1 MRVPPHLQKGDS
13 VGIVCTARHLQASEI
28 KYAIQLLE
36 SWGLRVVLGK
46 TIGLKQHQ
54 FAGTDAER
62 AADFQEMLDNQNIKA
77 IICGRGGYGT
87 VRMID
92 KIDFSKFEQQPK
104 WIVGFSDITVLHSHI
119 HTNCGVATLH
129 ASMPIVFET
138 NTETAIESLRK
149 ALFGEEL
156 NYETVAHK
164 LNRVGAGRGE
174 IIGGNL
180 SLIYSLIGSK
190 SDIDTDGKIL
200 VLEDLD
206 EYLYH
211 IDRMMMNLKR
221 SGKLENLAGLLIGGM
236 SDMNDNTIP
245 FGKTAYEIIAE
256 HTSDYD
262 YPISFSFPVGHWPDN
277 QALYLGKEAHLE
289 AKADKVCLKYAALMV

>member
-1 MRVPPHLQKGDS
+1 MRVPSYLQKGDS

-28 KYAIQLLE
+28 TSAIQLLE

-46 TIGLKQHQ
+46 TLGLKHHQ
-54 FAGTDAER
+54 FAGTDMER
-62 AADFQEMLDNQNIKA
+62 AADFQEMLDNKEIKA

-92 KIDFSKFEQQPK
+92 KIDFSKFEQHPK

-138 NTETAIESLRK
+138 NTERAIESLRK
-149 ALFGEEL
+149 ALFGENL
-156 NYETVAHK
+156 TYETAIHTM
-164 LNRVGAGRGE
+164 NRVGEGRGE

-180 SLIYSLIGSK
+180 SLIYSLIGSN
-190 SDIDTDGKIL
+190 SDIDTKGKIL
-200 VLEDLD
+200 MLEDLD

-221 SGKLENLAGLLIGGM
+221 SGKLENLAGLLVGGM
-236 SDMNDNTIP
+236 SDMNDNTTP

-256 HTSDYD
+256 HTQEYE
-262 YPISFSFPVGHWPDN
+262 YPISFGFPVGHWPN
-277 QALYLGKEAHLE
+277 NHAIYLGQ
-289 AKADKVCLKYAALMV
+289 KARLKVQKDKACMEYIAIPT

>member
-1 MRVPPHLQKGDS
+1 MRVPPYLKKGDS

-28 KYAIQLLE
+28 TQAIQLLE
-36 SWGLRVVLGK
+36 SWELRVVLGK
-46 TIGLKQHQ
+46 TIGLKDHQ

-62 AADFQEMLDNQNIKA
+62 AADFQTMLDDKNIKA

-129 ASMPIVFET
+129 ASMPIVFEK
-138 NTETAIESLRK
+138 NTEMAIESLRK
-149 ALFGEEL
+149 ALFGEHIT
-156 NYETVAHK
+156 YETPAHD
-164 LNRVGAGRGE
+164 LNRVGEGSGE

-180 SLIYSLIGSK
+180 SLIYSLIGSN
-190 SDIDTDGKIL
+190 SDIDTSGKIL

-221 SGKLENLAGLLIGGM
+221 SGKLENLAGLLVGGM

-256 HTSDYD
+256 HTEEYN
-262 YPISFSFPVGHWPDN
+262 YPISFDFPVGHWPDN
-277 QALYLGKEAHLE
+277 QALYLGKDAYI
-289 AKADKVCLKYAALMV
+289 KVTKNDVYLKYDKMLS